1 MSKRS
6 NKKERIRNVI
16 QGYDAAVN
24 TRWTIVPL
32 MEHVVAKQPQKIN
45 RIFHLSAYIKWI
57 LKKQK
62 DMICILCSGHWW
74 VKDAKKFLPVHLG
87 LERFQYISWN

>member
-62 DMICILCSGHWW
+62 DMICILCSGH
-74 VKDAKKFLPVHLG
+74 
-87 LERFQYISWN
+87 